1 MLRGRGLLRARTP
14 KTCAQTWSKERQAMP
29 ALEKLEK
36 VFCFLVAFFAVGSVS
51 AATFKLAGSEWGLV
65 GETGKSARFVQ
76 FRSGGKVGGHSGCNR
91 FTGTYT
97 QKDDALRIGPFATT
111 RMACQPEVMER
122 ERQFLAMLSNVRHV
136 EGAHLKLTLKDGKG
150 NVLAEL
156 VRRDTD

>member
-97 QKDDALRIGPFATT
+97 QKTMR
-111 RMACQPEVMER
+111 
-122 ERQFLAMLSNVRHV
+122 
-136 EGAHLKLTLKDGKG
+136 
-150 NVLAEL
+150 
-156 VRRDTD
+156 

>member
-1 MLRGRGLLRARTP
+1 MLRGRGPVHARTP

-36 VFCFLVAFFAVGSVS
+36 VFCFLVAFFAVGAVS
-51 AATFKLAGSEWGLV
+51 AATFRLAGSEWGLA

-76 FRSGGKVGGHSGCNR
+76 FRSGGKVGGHTGCNR

-97 QKDDALRIGPFATT
+97 QKDDTLTMGPFATT

-122 ERQFLAMLSNVRHV
+122 ERQFLAMLTNVRHV
-136 EGAHLKLTLKDGKG
+136 EGTHLKFSLKDGNG
-150 NVLAEL
+150 EVLAQL
-156 VRRDTD
+156 VRRDPD